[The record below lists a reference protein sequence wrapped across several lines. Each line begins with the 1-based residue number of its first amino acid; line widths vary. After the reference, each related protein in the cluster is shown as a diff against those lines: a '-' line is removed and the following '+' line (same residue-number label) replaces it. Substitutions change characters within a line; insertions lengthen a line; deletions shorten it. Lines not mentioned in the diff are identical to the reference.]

1 MQIGAAA
8 RQTWH
13 SPSGE
18 VRSMC
23 FANVLSFQR
32 QPSAVLVGDRRPPAA
47 LRSLGV
53 GRDGQITDHTRQKQ
67 VDHVPVA
74 QAIRWGNSIAISDD
88 SCSWVPRMLAPHRPG
103 RPPFA
108 DV

>member
-1 MQIGAAA
+1 
-8 RQTWH
+8 
-13 SPSGE
+13 
-18 VRSMC
+18 MC

-88 SCSWVPRMLAPHRPG
+88 SCSWVPRMLAPTARAD
-103 RPPFA
+103 PPSPTCKDSA
-108 DV
+108 PVR